1 MIEIILP
8 PPRVHA
14 FVACTHGSK
23 RHWQNALQTAACTHS
38 LALELHLEPLHRFRR
53 PRKELHQRSLHH
65 QDSQAEKCN
74 CHEDFADNN
83 TQADSNPGDR
93 CLLKG
98 VCLPQVPLFEDTVW
112 FRHPA

>member
-1 MIEIILP
+1 MEIILP

-14 FVACTHGSK
+14 FAAYTHDNK
-23 RHWQNALQTAACTHS
+23 HHWQNDPQTAVCKHS
-38 LALELHLEPLHRFRR
+38 LALESHLESLHRFRR

-65 QDSQAEKCN
+65 LDSQAEKRN
-74 CHEDFADNN
+74 CHEDFAGNN

-93 CLLKG
+93 CLLKE